1 MPPMLM
7 VHDTD
12 PKDVLLAQ
20 LKPYLG
26 RAKVMNN
33 QVLVAIYDRPE
44 KTKAGLILTKTYRD
58 EEQFQGKACLVVMM
72 GETAFLPDPER
83 GWFVNER
90 PQLHDW
96 VAIRPSDGFP
106 MALGGVKC
114 RLITDT
120 AVRMVVDAPDL
131 VW

>member
-1 MPPMLM
+1 MPPMMM
-7 VHDTD
+7 VHETD
-12 PKDVLLAQ
+12 PKDMLLNQ
-20 LKPYLG
+20 LKPFLG

-33 QVLVAIYDRPE
+33 QVLVAIYERPE
-44 KTKAGLILTKTYRD
+44 KTAKGVILTATYRAED
-58 EEQFQGKACLVVMM
+58 QHQGKSCLIVMM
-72 GETAFLPDPER
+72 GETAFNPDAER

-90 PQLHDW
+90 PQMHDW

-120 AVRMVVDAPDL
+120 AVRMVIDAPDL